1 MSFFYTVFFSN
12 FDGFCLPSWASK
24 EGVFWGF
31 FSIWAQEAPKRLSRV
46 PKRVPRG
53 SKRAPKE
60 DFKRFGRSFGRFK
73 AAFLGFSG
81 LANLVG
87 RVTHIAYSFC
97 LQGLRNLLFFTLAFI
112 NEQEKKTPSANRLGE
127 FGRVSHIAFACRGC
141 VTFSS
146 SH

>member
-1 MSFFYTVFFSN
+1 MSFFYIVFFQILMD
-12 FDGFCLPSWASK
+12 FAFQVELQRRFFF
-24 EGVFWGF
+24 EGF
-31 FSIWAQEAPKRLSRV
+31 FRYGPKRLSRV

-60 DFKRFGRSFGRFK
+60 DFKRFGRLFGRFK

-97 LQGLRNLLFFTLAFI
+97 LQGLRNLLFFT
-112 NEQEKKTPSANRLGE
+112 
-127 FGRVSHIAFACRGC
+127 
-141 VTFSS
+141 
-146 SH
+146 